1 MSYDKGVN
9 NTVFLVI
16 VTIIG
21 ASLLLILLN
30 KNAEKIPEQLSTG
43 TPAATQSASQPA
55 TSSASVQANTATIK
69 TGKGNIV
76 LTLFSD
82 VSPKTVANFVQKA
95 RNGFYK
101 NLSFHRVEDWV
112 IQGGDPLGT
121 GTGGGQMPTELNDKP
136 FTAGSLGVARA
147 SDINVSNDAQF
158 FITKKDSQFLN
169 KQYANFGMVTSGME
183 VVEKI
188 EVGDKILEVAIE

>member
-1 MSYDKGVN
+1 VN
-9 NTVFLVI
+9 NTVFFVI
-16 VTIIG
+16 ATIIG
-21 ASLLLILLN
+21 ASLLLILLS
-30 KNAEKIPEQLSTG
+30 KNSTKTQQQLSG
-43 TPAATQSASQPA
+43 ATPAATQSAILSVTPPA
-55 TSSASVQANTATIK
+55 TPSASVQANTATIK
-69 TGKGNIV
+69 TGKGDIV

-95 RNGFYK
+95 QSGFYK

-136 FTAGSLGVARA
+136 FTTGSLGVARA
-147 SDINVSNDAQF
+147 SDINISNDAQF

-169 KQYANFGMVTSGME
+169 KQYTNFGMVAKGME

-188 EVGDKILEVAIE
+188 EVGDKILEVTVE